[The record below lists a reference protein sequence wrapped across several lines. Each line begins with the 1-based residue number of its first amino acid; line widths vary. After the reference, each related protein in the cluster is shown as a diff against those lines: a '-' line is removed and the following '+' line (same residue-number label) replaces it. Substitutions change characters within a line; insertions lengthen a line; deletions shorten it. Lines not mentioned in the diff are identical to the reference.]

1 MANQH
6 FQIAIIGAGPA
17 GMAAALTTTKA
28 GLETIV
34 IDDQKGSGGQV
45 YRNLLANQEASPA
58 YLGKSYYDG
67 TELAQ
72 SFANCGAVYQPDCTV
87 WQITNTHEIALVS
100 RGKAELIT
108 ADYIIIATG
117 AIERPMP
124 VKGWTLPG
132 VMSVGGAQTL
142 LKQAA
147 LGADDITT
155 NHF

>member
-34 IDDQKGSGGQV
+34 IDDQKDYGGQV
-45 YRNLLANQEASPA
+45 YRNLQANQKISPA
-58 YLGKSYYDG
+58 YLGQSYYDG
-67 TELAQ
+67 VNLAQ
-72 SFANCGAVYQPDCTV
+72 SFAVCGATCRPNCTV
-87 WQITNTHEIALVS
+87 WQITDAHEIALVS

-124 VKGWTLPG
+124 IKG
-132 VMSVGGAQTL
+132 
-142 LKQAA
+142 
-147 LGADDITT
+147 
-155 NHF
+155 